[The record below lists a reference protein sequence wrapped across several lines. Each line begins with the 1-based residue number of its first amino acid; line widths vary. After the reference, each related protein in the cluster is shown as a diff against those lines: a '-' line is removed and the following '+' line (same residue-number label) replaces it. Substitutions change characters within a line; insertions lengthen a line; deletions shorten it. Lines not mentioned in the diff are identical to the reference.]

1 MKQEERMSGDKILKE
16 LNEST
21 PVINGTIIDLRY
33 PEDFTWSLGRYSL
46 LEEVEVEAHEAD

>member
-1 MKQEERMSGDKILKE
+1 MSGDKILKE